1 MDTAEEVLAL
11 AVLMVLADL
20 LVDSTEGSL
29 VDSLAA
35 LAVGRVVLGGHDV
48 IYPNIFYR
56 NPYRSQKLPIV
67 PGSRLDS
74 FITYNISII

>member
-1 MDTAEEVLAL
+1 MDTAEGVLAL

-29 VDSLAA
+29 VDILAA

-48 IYPNIFYR
+48 I
-56 NPYRSQKLPIV
+56 
-67 PGSRLDS
+67 
-74 FITYNISII
+74 